1 MAELFEPDG
10 GQERVQ
16 KSDEEQ
22 QFGPDFVVLGFF
34 FVVSAGALIVFARS
48 IFPGGGLRLGSIIFA
63 ACYSA
68 FWLYSKFTTRG

>member
-34 FVVSAGALIVFARS
+34 FVVSAGALIVFARW
-48 IFPGGGLRLGSIIFA
+48 ISIIFA

-68 FWLYSKFTTRG
+68 FWLYSKFTKRG